1 MLLEPVCL
9 GFLGFL
15 GTLDVPADTHLIVQ
29 EGFLGVSNP
38 HSEKSLEGVLFPSND
53 GDLLA
58 VVFDLGQD
66 VLELIL
72 QENMNRSK
80 TLPQDR

>member
-1 MLLEPVCL
+1 MLLQTVGL

-15 GTLDVPADTHLIVQ
+15 GTFDVPSDTHLIVQ

-38 HSEKSLEGVLFPSND
+38 HGEKSLESVFFPSDD

-58 VVFDLGQD
+58 MVLNLGQD

-72 QENMNRSK
+72 
-80 TLPQDR
+80 

>member
-1 MLLEPVCL
+1 MLLQTVGL

-15 GTLDVPADTHLIVQ
+15 GTFDVPADTHLIVQ

-38 HSEKSLEGVLFPSND
+38 HGEKSLESVFFPSDD

-58 VVFDLGQD
+58 MVLNLGQD

-72 QENMNRSK
+72 
-80 TLPQDR
+80 

>member
-1 MLLEPVCL
+1 LLLQTVGL
-9 GFLGFL
+9 GFLSFL
-15 GTLDVPADTHLIVQ
+15 GTFDVPTDTHLIVQ

-38 HSEKSLEGVLFPSND
+38 HSEKGLERVFFPSDD

-58 VVFDLGQD
+58 VVFNLGQD

-72 QENMNRSK
+72 
-80 TLPQDR
+80 

>member
-1 MLLEPVCL
+1 MLLQTVGL
-9 GFLGFL
+9 GFLSFL

-38 HSEKSLEGVLFPSND
+38 HGEKGLESVFFPSDD

-58 VVFDLGQD
+58 VVLNLGQD

-72 QENMNRSK
+72 
-80 TLPQDR
+80 

>member
-1 MLLEPVCL
+1 MLLQSVGL

-29 EGFLGVSNP
+29 EGFLGVGNP
-38 HSEKSLEGVLFPSND
+38 HGEKGLESVFFPSD
-53 GDLLA
+53 YGDLLA
-58 VVFDLGQD
+58 VVLDLGQD

-72 QENMNRSK
+72 K
-80 TLPQDR
+80 AI

>member
-1 MLLEPVCL
+1 MLLQAIGL

-15 GTLDVPADTHLIVQ
+15 GTFDVSADTHLIVQ
-29 EGFLGVSNP
+29 EGFLGVNNP
-38 HSEKSLEGVLFPSND
+38 HGEKGLESVLFPSDD

-58 VVFDLGQD
+58 MVLNLGQD

-72 QENMNRSK
+72 
-80 TLPQDR
+80 